1 MQATVFHATRDVRV
15 ETVPDPTILEP
26 TDALVRVVNAAI
38 CGSDL
43 WFYRG
48 INAWEPGWRTGHEYT
63 GVVEAVGAAVTSVK
77 PGDFVIAPFSYSDG
91 SCEFCD
97 EGLFTSCPHLG
108 FWGGSGGN
116 DGGQGEFV
124 RVPYADAVLVVVP
137 ADVAA
142 QPEKRAA
149 LLALTDVMG
158 TGYHGALSA
167 GAAPGRIVAVIG
179 DGAVGLCAV
188 QAAKVLGAERII
200 AIGHHAGR
208 LQIARDFGATDIVDS
223 AAPDAAA
230 SVVELT
236 KGGAHSVVEA
246 VGNQDTMDF
255 ATTVVRSGGKICFVG
270 VPATIKTIDF
280 GRLFMDNV
288 SVRGGIAPVRGYIP
302 RLLDDLAANRIDPAP
317 VFSLRLPLAQS
328 PEGYAAMDERRAI
341 KVILDVGTA

>member
-15 ETVPDPTILEP
+15 ETVPDPTIVAP

-48 INAWEPGWRTGHEYT
+48 INEWQPGWRTGHEYT
-63 GVVEAVGAAVTSVK
+63 GIVEAVGAEVHGMK

-97 EGLFTSCPHLG
+97 EELFTSCTHLG
-108 FWGGSGGN
+108 FWGGEKN

-124 RVPYADAVLVVVP
+124 RVPFADAVLVVVP

-142 QPEKRAA
+142 QAEKRAA

-158 TGYHGALSA
+158 TGFHGAVNA

-188 QAAKVLGAERII
+188 QSAKLLGAERII
-200 AIGHHAGR
+200 AVGHHAGR
-208 LQIARDFGATDIVDS
+208 LQTARDFGATDVIDS

-230 SVVELT
+230 SIRELT
-236 KGGAHSVVEA
+236 KGGAHAVVEA

-255 ATTVVRSGGKICFVG
+255 ATTIVRSGGQICFVG
-270 VPATIKTIDF
+270 VPATIKTLDF
-280 GRLFMDNV
+280 RRLFMDNV
-288 SVRGGIAPVRGYIP
+288 SVRGGIAPVRKYIP
-302 RLLDDLAANRIDPAP
+302 RLLADLAANRIDPAP

-341 KVILDVGTA
+341 KVILDVS

>member
-1 MQATVFHATRDVRV
+1 MQATVFHAARDVRV
-15 ETVPDPTILEP
+15 ETVPDPTIIAP

-48 INAWEPGWRTGHEYT
+48 ITPWQAGWRTGHEYT
-63 GVVEAVGAAVTSVK
+63 GVVEAVGAEVHGVK

-97 EGLFTSCPHLG
+97 EGLFTSCLHLG
-108 FWGGSGGN
+108 FWGGEKN

-142 QPEKRAA
+142 QTDKRAA

-158 TGYHGALSA
+158 TGFHGAVSA
-167 GAAPGRIVAVIG
+167 GAGPGSIVAVIG

-188 QAAKVLGAERII
+188 QSAKLLGAERII
-200 AIGHHAGR
+200 AVGHHAGR
-208 LQIARDFGATDIVDS
+208 LQTARDFGATDVIDS
-223 AAPDAAA
+223 AAPDATDTIR
-230 SVVELT
+230 EMT
-236 KGGAHSVVEA
+236 KGGAHAVVEA
-246 VGNQDTMDF
+246 VGNQDTMDV
-255 ATTVVRSGGKICFVG
+255 ATTIVRSGGKICFVG
-270 VPATIKTIDF
+270 VPATITTLNF
-280 GRLFMDNV
+280 TRLFMDNV
-288 SVRGGIAPVRGYIP
+288 TVRGGIAPVRQYIP
-302 RLLDDLAANRIDPAP
+302 RLLDDLGAGRIDPSP

-328 PEGYAAMDERRAI
+328 PEGYAAMDERRAV
-341 KVILDVGTA
+341 KVILDVSAA

>member
-1 MQATVFHATRDVRV
+1 VQATVFHATRDVRV
-15 ETVPDPTILEP
+15 ETVPDPTIIAP

-48 INAWEPGWRTGHEYT
+48 INEWQPGWRTGHEYT
-63 GVVEAVGAAVTSVK
+63 GVVEAVGAAVTGVK

-142 QPEKRAA
+142 QPGKRAA

-158 TGYHGALSA
+158 TGFHGALSA
-167 GAAPGRIVAVIG
+167 GAGPGRIVAVIG

-188 QAAKVLGAERII
+188 QSAKVLGAERII
-200 AIGHHAGR
+200 AVGHHAGR
-208 LQIARDFGATDIVDS
+208 LQIARDFGATDVIDS
-223 AAPDAAA
+223 AAPDATDA
-230 SVVELT
+230 VREMT
-236 KGGAHSVVEA
+236 KGGAHAVVEA

-270 VPATIKTIDF
+270 VPATIKTLDF

-288 SVRGGIAPVRGYIP
+288 SVRGGIAPVRQYIP

-328 PEGYAAMDERRAI
+328 PAGYAAMDERRAI
-341 KVILDVGTA
+341 KVILDVGAA